1 MRPPLSLLPIR
12 HPLIRLLHHL
22 HLPNHL
28 QPLPNPRITIQL
40 QLRIRIEMNPRIEMR
55 IHSAQPTAR
64 QHTLPTTLPQLPL
77 QHVKR
82 PVRLRFVPRRR
93 ILVLRSVVVPV
104 PQQLPHHG
112 PERAREEELPLVE
125 IDVVLFR
132 RFAAASAGAC
142 TCASWAQLVG
152 LVVHAQQVV
161 DDGAAFP
168 G

>member
-1 MRPPLSLLPIR
+1 M
-12 HPLIRLLHHL
+12 
-22 HLPNHL
+22 
-28 QPLPNPRITIQL
+28 IQL
-40 QLRIRIEMNPRIEMR
+40 QPRIRILMNPRIEMR
-55 IHSAQPTAR
+55 IHSAKPTAR

-77 QHVKR
+77 QHVKG

-93 ILVLRSVVVPV
+93 ILVFRSVVVPV
-104 PQQLPHHG
+104 PHQLPHHG

-132 RFAAASAGAC
+132 RFAAASTTATTGAC
-142 TCASWAQLVG
+142 CTPGAQLVG
-152 LVVHAQQVV
+152 LVVRAQQVV